1 MTQPPPLRNRPNL
14 HLALTQ
20 LNGSPRQQGPGT
32 PLASSSFSTPR
43 HSPAGTPY
51 GKTAYSPCHS
61 ASLKPPTPSLYGS
74 PSPFARWRNSHG
86 FYSNYSWFRV
96 KRTFA
101 SKPVWLLLMV
111 AALFVWWFNGGSE
124 ELDLVKLGA
133 SGLGKEIMSER
144 KMHDYQFYPA
154 SNPKIHVGCSPHRR
168 LSDCERC

>member
-32 PLASSSFSTPR
+32 PLASSSLSTPH

-51 GKTAYSPCHS
+51 GKTAYSPYRS
-61 ASLKPPTPSLYGS
+61 ASLKLPTPSLYGS
-74 PSPFARWRNSHG
+74 PSPFTPRLNSYG
-86 FYSNYSWFRV
+86 SYGNYKWFRI
-96 KRTFA
+96 KRNFA

-124 ELDLVKLGA
+124 ELDLAKLGA
-133 SGLGKEIMSER
+133 SGLGKELMSER
-144 KMHDYQFYPA
+144 KMDDYQFYPA
-154 SNPKIHVGCSPHRR
+154 SNPKIHVGCSPQ
-168 LSDCERC
+168 